1 MRTEGPQ
8 TMIPVKMC
16 AIGVDYLLI
25 YFSEGKGGVAR
36 NDLTRTACEYKE
48 RGIRQ
53 DGIRR
58 RRRTKSDDEPR
69 LNKAQEVARAANE
82 IVKIINR

>member
-25 YFSEGKGGVAR
+25 YFSEGKGGVASEKK
-36 NDLTRTACEYKE
+36 TA
-48 RGIRQ
+48 
-53 DGIRR
+53 
-58 RRRTKSDDEPR
+58 T
-69 LNKAQEVARAANE
+69 
-82 IVKIINR
+82 